1 MILGRSLLEAEPQML
16 LPGEESSKA
25 FHNRVA
31 KDNEGEP
38 VKKVSIMEEE
48 STAYVNKDGNNT
60 ILPEILKPNDTV
72 GLSPEKGGPGMPGGI
87 KGQESK
93 DNETKCQVQAI
104 DKFPNPLLGRKAR
117 LYGGVIFYILLATYM
132 FIGLAIICDD
142 YFVPALDRISEGERL
157 FLNDIRFLSI
167 KILNNH
173 IEISQIQLFIFF

>member
-48 STAYVNKDGNNT
+48 STAYVNKDSNNT

-72 GLSPEKGGPGMPGGI
+72 GISPEKGGPGMPGGI

-93 DNETKCQVQAI
+93 DNKTGCQVPAV
-104 DKFPNPLLGRKAR
+104 DKFPDPLLGREAR
-117 LYGGVIFYILLATYM
+117 LYGGVIIYILLATYM

-142 YFVPALDRISEGERL
+142 YFVPALDRISEGEGILLNYNRFHL
-157 FLNDIRFLSI
+157 FNSRKMI
-167 KILNNH
+167 KLKLLKVI
-173 IEISQIQLFIFF
+173 FICF